1 MKFEEFEKIMS
12 SRGIKSLAE
21 IARKLNTTPQ
31 AVSNWK
37 SRDQIPFH
45 VVSMLKDQ
53 EYVIS
58 MLKEQQS
65 QLVQPFANSQRL
77 MPIAGSRDELSI
89 SDILLTIA
97 EQTKV
102 IILSIFISVFAS
114 FTYTQ
119 FIQEPEYT
127 SSASILLP
135 DNSRISN
142 LGGLAGLAS
151 QFGVN
156 VPMGP
161 QADLSS
167 PSLFPE
173 LLRSRTFAK
182 KVLEKE
188 FYSEKYKQNLTLLA
202 ILTHGDQKPKENKET
217 LITKAIS
224 PLNSMVNFEQS
235 DNAFSTLSVKASNPL
250 FAKRLVE
257 EILFELEALNRFFKS
272 ESVNQKINFIDQ
284 RILAVEEDLQKSEQ
298 ALKFFN
304 EQNRQ
309 ISSPSLQLDQ
319 ERLARNVEIQKG
331 IFLTLKQQ
339 QELAK
344 IEEVQEAT
352 VIQVLDMPEIALF
365 PNNKKLRLNVILGFI
380 FGAFVGISIGFVRS
394 FLNNNDDLEERRKIR
409 KMKQYIRKKIKD
421 VFFDRRVSG
430 IVSLILLIGLPTYLG
445 YKSKAPVFF
454 GLYSTKLMIVNTLY
468 VLALITSLVL
478 FSYLSLKNKKT

>member
-1 MKFEEFEKIMS
+1 MNFEEFEKIMS

-37 SRDQIPFH
+37 SRDQIPYH

-65 QLVQPFANSQRL
+65 QLVHPLANSQRL
-77 MPIAGSRDELSI
+77 MPIAGSKDELSI

-102 IILSIFISVFAS
+102 IILSIFISVFTS

-127 SSASILLP
+127 STASILLP
-135 DNSRISN
+135 DNNRISN

-156 VPMGP
+156 IPMGP

-182 KVLEKE
+182 KILEKE

-224 PLNSMVNFEQS
+224 PLNSMVSFEQS
-235 DNAFSTLSVKASNPL
+235 DNAFSTLSVKASNPQ

-257 EILFELEALNRFFKS
+257 QILFELEALNRFFKS

-309 ISSPSLQLDQ
+309 ISSPSLQLEQ
-319 ERLARNVEIQKG
+319 ERLARNVEIQKS

-352 VIQVLDMPEIALF
+352 VIQVLDMPETALF
-365 PNNKKLRLNVILGFI
+365 PNNKKLSLNVILGFI
-380 FGAFVGISIGFVRS
+380 FGAFVGISVGFVRS
-394 FLNNNDDLEERRKIR
+394 FLNNNDDLQERKKIR
-409 KMKQYIRKKIKD
+409 KMKHHIRKKIKD
-421 VFFDRRVSG
+421 VFLDRRVSG
-430 IVSLILLIGLPTYLG
+430 IVSLILLISLPTYLG
-445 YKSKAPVFF
+445 YKSKTPVFF

-468 VLALITSLVL
+468 VLVLTISLIL
-478 FSYLSLKNKKT
+478 FFYLSLKNKKT

>member
-1 MKFEEFEKIMS
+1 MS

-37 SRDQIPFH
+37 SRDQIPYH

-65 QLVQPFANSQRL
+65 QLINPLGGSQRL
-77 MPIAGSRDELSI
+77 MPIAGSKDELSI

-102 IILSIFISVFAS
+102 IILSIFISVFTS

-127 SSASILLP
+127 STASILLP
-135 DNSRISN
+135 DNNRISN

-156 VPMGP
+156 IPMGP

-182 KVLEKE
+182 KILEKE

-217 LITKAIS
+217 LITKAIG
-224 PLNSMVNFEQS
+224 PLNNMVNFEQS
-235 DNAFSTLSVKASNPL
+235 DNAFSTLSVKASNPQ

-309 ISSPSLQLDQ
+309 ISSPSLQLEQ
-319 ERLARNVEIQKG
+319 ERLARNVEIQK
-331 IFLTLKQQ
+331 K
-339 QELAK
+339 
-344 IEEVQEAT
+344 
-352 VIQVLDMPEIALF
+352 
-365 PNNKKLRLNVILGFI
+365 
-380 FGAFVGISIGFVRS
+380 
-394 FLNNNDDLEERRKIR
+394 
-409 KMKQYIRKKIKD
+409 
-421 VFFDRRVSG
+421 VFF
-430 IVSLILLIGLPTYLG
+430 
-445 YKSKAPVFF
+445 
-454 GLYSTKLMIVNTLY
+454 
-468 VLALITSLVL
+468 
-478 FSYLSLKNKKT
+478 

>member
-409 KMKQYIRKKIKD
+409 KMKHYIRKKIKD
-421 VFFDRRVSG
+421 VFLDRRISG